1 MIGEGGSNLTL
12 GGLNPKTFF
21 GGGEEMQKQT
31 WGFIFAVV
39 GIIILLISLF
49 ADLIGIG
56 GYPGLGY
63 KQIIGII
70 VGVLIIIIGLIL
82 HRKS

>member
-1 MIGEGGSNLTL
+1 V
-12 GGLNPKTFF
+12 GLNSETYFK
-21 GGGEEMQKQT
+21 GGEEMQKKT
-31 WGFIFAVV
+31 WGFIFTVV

-49 ADLIGIG
+49 GDLIGIG

-70 VGVLIIIIGLIL
+70 IGVIIIIIGFIW